1 MSEGVEHAAMAMAT
15 SPIEAL
21 MQCLSLAGSRGLRR
35 AQRCTLVPGAG
46 FEPASCP
53 ATGFKPA
60 ASTNFATRA
69 LVAGTVA
76 ARFDSTGIK
85 TQQDVAAPAE
95 VCIPPQPERALPS
108 GTRRRRRAKRG
119 GAGRSRTD
127 LLGFAIRCITALLP
141 RHVQHLAR
149 TVSRE
154 GDDEK
159 GKPGLPF
166 WSVSGAG
173 DESRTRDLNL
183 GKVALYQL
191 SYSRIARRIRIRRS
205 GKL

>member
-1 MSEGVEHAAMAMAT
+1 MSEGVEHATQRASDEPDHSSHAV
-15 SPIEAL
+15 
-21 MQCLSLAGSRGLRR
+21 LSLSHSSDPRSRRR
-35 AQRCTLVPGAG
+35 RRVVPGAG

-85 TQQDVAAPAE
+85 TQQDVASATDMCNSPH
-95 VCIPPQPERALPS
+95 ALRS
-108 GTRRRRRAKRG
+108 GPMDAQRRMSEEGG

-141 RHVQHLAR
+141 RRLLAHVHGSIKREAPGFPFSLYLERETSLELATSTLAR
-149 TVSRE
+149 
-154 GDDEK
+154 
-159 GKPGLPF
+159 L
-166 WSVSGAG
+166 
-173 DESRTRDLNL
+173 
-183 GKVALYQL
+183 
-191 SYSRIARRIRIRRS
+191 RS
-205 GKL
+205 TN